1 MDILIWI
8 NTLAILFVFAAGG
21 IIVNIQLRKTN
32 EALAR
37 IEETAALGE
46 RLSLAIL
53 ERLPTPY
60 APVSPTA
67 GKSPSL
73 PL

>member
-8 NTLAILFVFAAGG
+8 NTLALLFVFTGGG

-37 IEETAALGE
+37 VGEAAARIEETAARGE

-53 ERLPTPY
+53 ERLPAQPD
-60 APVSPTA
+60 SQQ
-67 GKSPSL
+67 
-73 PL
+73 

>member
-1 MDILIWI
+1 MDTLIWI
-8 NTLAILFVFAAGG
+8 NTLALLFVFTAGG

-37 IEETAALGE
+37 VEEAAARIEETAARGE

-53 ERLPTPY
+53 ERLP
-60 APVSPTA
+60 APA
-67 GKSPSL
+67 DM
-73 PL
+73 

>member
-8 NTLAILFVFAAGG
+8 NTLAILFVFAGGG
-21 IIVNIQLRKTN
+21 IIVNVQLRKTN

-37 IEETAALGE
+37 IEETAARGE

-53 ERLPTPY
+53 ERLP
-60 APVSPTA
+60 APSDLQ
-67 GKSPSL
+67 PSSAL
-73 PL
+73 VQVG